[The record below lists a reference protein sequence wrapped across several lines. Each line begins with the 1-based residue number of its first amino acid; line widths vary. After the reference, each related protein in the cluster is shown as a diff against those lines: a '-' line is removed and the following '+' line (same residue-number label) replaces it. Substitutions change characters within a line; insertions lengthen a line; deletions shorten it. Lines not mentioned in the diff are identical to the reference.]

1 MQKLLELRIPSHPD
15 RLCLVRVLVRRCAQL
30 VGCHEQLSEQLV
42 LAVNE
47 ACMNIMQHAY
57 KGDESGEIVLEI
69 FNNGDSIHFHLRD
82 FARPVDLDQIKPRA
96 LGDVKPG
103 GLGTHFI
110 REIMD
115 ECRIGHLD
123 DGNGNYL
130 EMSRKISD
138 ENAS

>member
-1 MQKLLELRIPSHPD
+1 MQKLLELRIPSQPD
-15 RLCLVRVLVRRCAQL
+15 RLCLVRVLVRRSAQL
-30 VGCHEQLSEQLV
+30 VGCHDQLSEQLV

-115 ECRIGHLD
+115 ECRIGHLE

-130 EMSRKISD
+130 EMCRKISD